1 MTSLHA
7 FLLGIVQGLTE
18 FLPVSSSAHLIL
30 ARAFFGWDAGQ
41 FAVAFDVACHV
52 GTFVAVVVYF
62 RSEVAAMTAAAA
74 DPKVWRGGGDD
85 TAKLLRAI
93 VIGTVPIAVVG
104 SLLTD
109 DMASWLRTPQ
119 VAAVSLTGGALVMLI
134 AERLSSRMRTEGT
147 LSAGEALG
155 LGFAQAAALVPGVS
169 RAGAVLTVAML
180 VGLRRDR
187 AARFAFLLGIPA
199 VLAAAVKTGL
209 ALTAIGVPPGA
220 VQLCAIGMVSS
231 AGVGYLTV
239 KYFIRYVARQS
250 LDPFAAYR
258 LVLAAGVL
266 AWAVSGS

>member
-1 MTSLHA
+1 MTALHA
-7 FLLGIVQGLTE
+7 SLLGIVQGFTE

-62 RSEVAAMTAAAA
+62 RSEVAAMTMAAA

-85 TAKLLRAI
+85 AAKLLRAV

-104 SLLTD
+104 SMLTD

-119 VAAVSLTGGALVMLI
+119 VAAVSLTGGALVMLV
-134 AERLSSRMRTEGT
+134 AERISPRMRTEST
-147 LSAGEALG
+147 LSTREVLG

-169 RAGAVLTVAML
+169 RSGAVLTVAML
-180 VGLRRDR
+180 VGLRRER

-199 VLAAAVKTGL
+199 VLAAAGKTGL
-209 ALTAIGVPPGA
+209 ALTATGVPLGA
-220 VQLCAIGMVSS
+220 ARLCAIGMASS
-231 AGVGYLTV
+231 AVVGYLAV
-239 KYFIRYVARQS
+239 KYFIHYVARHS